1 MDQPAAPQ
9 AVRPEEIRPDA
20 VGPEEVLP
28 EEIEPQS
35 TESGHIS
42 ERSEDAAGTPP
53 PYTGG
58 PQTNPFA

>member
-1 MDQPAAPQ
+1 MDQPAAAQ

-20 VGPEEVLP
+20 VEPETVDQP
-28 EEIEPQS
+28 P
-35 TESGHIS
+35 TESGLLS
-42 ERSEDAAGTPP
+42 ERSEQATGTPP